1 MTKTVTFCSLG
12 TFFLL
17 LKGYTWP
24 LPLVWP
30 RVHSFGPGPWHG
42 CTGCPPPLTPAA
54 PRTASIRQCDCN
66 RYRVCV
72 RVYVC
77 SQQQKNNK
85 AKWHPTT
92 SQTSYHHYMKWRCTM
107 IFPSAHYRQ
116 KPLVVVSYG
125 YNLNLCVCIQIARSR
140 RVAYSVCSQPI
151 SRGLWLGL
159 LSCLLLG
166 VFSGQSFL
174 HDSVSVS
181 WSCKESL
188 NGFLDLSL
196 LVVGALSNITLG
208 GVSSSVCVI
217 FFCHPW
223 LISLRLRWGA
233 TI

>member
-1 MTKTVTFCSLG
+1 MLFFFSFCHIEHLCSWQQLG
-12 TFFLL
+12 LRALFAFFHRFISILL
-17 LKGYTWP
+17 CHIEHECKKICLYDQNCDFLFIRDLFSPFKRVGYTWP

-125 YNLNLCVCIQIARSR
+125 YNLNLCGCILIAWAR

-151 SRGLWLGL
+151 SGGLWLGL
-159 LSCLLLG
+159 LSCLLLVG
-166 VFSGQSFL
+166 VFGPVIPPWFSQR
-174 HDSVSVS
+174 
-181 WSCKESL
+181 K
-188 NGFLDLSL
+188 
-196 LVVGALSNITLG
+196 LVL
-208 GVSSSVCVI
+208 
-217 FFCHPW
+217 
-223 LISLRLRWGA
+223 
-233 TI
+233 